1 MNKPTLYKSA
11 VILFALLSVFT
22 VIFFLP
28 GMLNPSVTTDI
39 PPIVGAL
46 GVMIG
51 AVGLVAAW
59 GAWKGQK
66 WGIWLAIA
74 LCALNGLLALP
85 GVLGAPNNIARV
97 GAIITVAV
105 AIFVIV
111 VFLLNRP
118 ITTPTG

>member
-22 VIFFLP
+22 IIFFLP

-51 AVGLVAAW
+51 AVGLVASW